1 MTVSANQALTLQSVN
16 DSIAMALPA
25 GTTNKITVTGPTAI
39 DYSTGLSSS
48 DLVNKRYVDTY
59 VANAI
64 SAAAYTLP
72 TASTTVLGGVKVDG
86 TKTLIDGVGVLT
98 ISNASSAA
106 LGLVRGTPLFV
117 SGVNIFDDIGAGL
130 QSYIQLVNSGYG
142 SGYIDNNS
150 TVTITHNL
158 GRVPIVMFISPDAN
172 IIPTLSTINSN
183 TFSFTASGGGGNF
196 LYYYW

>member
-1 MTVSANQALTLQSVN
+1 M
-16 DSIAMALPA
+16 
-25 GTTNKITVTGPTAI
+25 
-39 DYSTGLSSS
+39 
-48 DLVNKRYVDTY
+48 
-59 VANAI
+59 
-64 SAAAYTLP
+64 
-72 TASTTVLGGVKVDG
+72 
-86 TKTLIDGVGVLT
+86 LT

>member
-1 MTVSANQALTLQSVN
+1 
-16 DSIAMALPA
+16 MALPA

-86 TKTLIDGVGVLT
+86 TKTLIDGDGVLT
-98 ISNASSAA
+98 ISNASSTA

-150 TVTITHNL
+150 TVTITHDL